1 MGSPV
6 APIELTNSEATQL
19 RNMRALLADFW
30 ADEATPPGKSEALKH
45 QDDTTL
51 LRFVQARPSVEEAA
65 TMYRGAM
72 AWRESVDVERLYAT
86 RQAPLDM
93 LSPAQRLAESTFY
106 GLVIGGTHAGGPIM
120 YERLGRVDL
129 AGIAREPGLSKLVE
143 ESYIAYLEKAWR
155 AVRCSKDGR
164 RRALVVVDLDGLGYA
179 HLRHA
184 ALIKG
189 IAAIGPPNYPEIT
202 VSVAIVRA
210 PRIVNALWSIV
221 APMLPEATR
230 RKVAFY
236 GADYLAR
243 LGELVPPEQI
253 PTFLGG
259 SCWVG
264 EDRAHPAALLLQRS
278 CTVEPGIMAKL
289 ELQ

>member
-1 MGSPV
+1 
-6 APIELTNSEATQL
+6 
-19 RNMRALLADFW
+19 
-30 ADEATPPGKSEALKH
+30 
-45 QDDTTL
+45 
-51 LRFVQARPSVEEAA
+51 
-65 TMYRGAM
+65 
-72 AWRESVDVERLYAT
+72 
-86 RQAPLDM
+86 
-93 LSPAQRLAESTFY
+93 
-106 GLVIGGTHAGGPIM
+106 M

-155 AVRCSKDGR
+155 AVRCNKDGR

-189 IAAIGPPNYPEIT
+189 IAAIGPLNYPEIT
-202 VSVAIVRA
+202 AFVAIVRA
-210 PRIVNALWSIV
+210 PRIVNALWLSTTTIV
-221 APMLPEATR
+221 APMLTEATR
-230 RKVAFY
+230 RKVAFS

-243 LGELVPPEQI
+243 LGELVPAEQI

-278 CTVEPGIMAKL
+278 CTVEPGIMVKL
-289 ELQ
+289 DLH